1 MAYKQAYLKT
11 PLNFRLFP
19 GRKMP
24 VDFTYTYHNDFLGM
38 SNKTFNALPRKERRE
53 KYLYAADYEFNTD
66 HKTPVQITSKII
78 ETIFL

>member
-24 VDFTYTYHNDFLGM
+24 VGFDYTYRNDFLGM
-38 SNKTFNALPRKERRE
+38 SPKDFNEKSRKERRE
-53 KYLYAADYEFNTD
+53 IYRAAEKKKKGQVSPSSRYN
-66 HKTPVQITSKII
+66 P
-78 ETIFL
+78 

>member
-24 VDFTYTYHNDFLGM
+24 VDFTYTSHNDFLGM
-38 SNKTFNALPRKERRE
+38 SNKAFNALPRNERRKE
-53 KYLYAADYEFNTD
+53 YRAA
-66 HKTPVQITSKII
+66 VQRRKNQADLASRYNP
-78 ETIFL
+78 

>member
-24 VDFTYTYHNDFLGM
+24 VDFTYTSYNKFLGM
-38 SNKTFNALPRKERRE
+38 SNRDFNEKPRKERRE
-53 KYLYAADYEFNTD
+53 IYRTAEKKKKGQVSPSSRYN
-66 HKTPVQITSKII
+66 P
-78 ETIFL
+78 

>member
-24 VDFTYTYHNDFLGM
+24 VGFDYTYRNDFLGM
-38 SNKTFNALPRKERRE
+38 SNKVFNELPRNERRKE
-53 KYLYAADYEFNTD
+53 YRAA
-66 HKTPVQITSKII
+66 VQRAKQFPSPSSRYNP
-78 ETIFL
+78 